1 MKRPLAILS
10 ALIALIFLVAAC
22 GSDPTPVTITETVTE
37 TGTETVVETVVETV
51 TETVTEYGGS
61 TCHANPGARC
71 RRP

>member
-37 TGTETVVETVVETV
+37 T
-51 TETVTEYGGS
+51 VTEYGGS

-71 RRP
+71 GRP